1 MSAEQMTLVED
12 CEARDSALT
21 EWDRG
26 FLDSIRRQ
34 LEGGRTL
41 TQKQVDTLDEIWER
55 ATARG

>member
-1 MSAEQMTLVED
+1 MTLVED